1 MDTRQTPMMKQYLSI
16 KQRYPDEILFF
27 RMGDFYEMFLEDA
40 KIASGILDIALTSRQ
55 DNIPMCGLPYHASE
69 NYIARLLKAGYRVAI
84 CEQMEKFPSNGNIV
98 KREVVRIVTPGTIVE
113 SNLLQTDDN
122 NYLS

>member
-1 MDTRQTPMMKQYLSI
+1 MENRKMDARQTPMMKQYLSI

-84 CEQMEKFPSNGNIV
+84 CEQMEKFP
-98 KREVVRIVTPGTIVE
+98 
-113 SNLLQTDDN
+113 
-122 NYLS
+122 